1 MHTKKCLI
9 EIYKQCIIFFYC
21 YLRHSD
27 TYLLAKIKSVTP
39 DLNSLN
45 SASSSSALMP
55 CDSSHLAKD
64 LPIPLVNQWSTITNN
79 QGDVKLFR
87 R

>member
-1 MHTKKCLI
+1 MASCT
-9 EIYKQCIIFFYC
+9 Q
-21 YLRHSD
+21 
-27 TYLLAKIKSVTP
+27 KSV
-39 DLNSLN
+39 SLIKMK
-45 SASSSSALMP
+45 SVAPELFVLCASSSSALMP

-64 LPIPLVNQWSTITNN
+64 LSIPLVNQWSTITNN